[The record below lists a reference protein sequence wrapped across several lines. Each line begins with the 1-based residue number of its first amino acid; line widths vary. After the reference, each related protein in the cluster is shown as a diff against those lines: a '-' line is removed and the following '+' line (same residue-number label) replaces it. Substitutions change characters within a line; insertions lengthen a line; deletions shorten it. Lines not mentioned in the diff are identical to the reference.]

1 MPFFEIS
8 GEIFETE
15 YGPITEKEVF
25 EAIDDMTAFYIL
37 SEGDF
42 SDVRLQR
49 LEEIGM
55 EAAHRSLR
63 KSVRSGVG
71 VVALPISLIPGP
83 GGLLARKTTSA
94 ITSILELGM
103 GSNASDAYMRSQ
115 VKKEIRDRVRKEVA
129 RQEGR
134 SS

>member
-42 SDVRLQR
+42 SDIRLAK

-55 EAAHRSLR
+55 AAAHESLR
-63 KSVRSGVG
+63 KSVRSGIG
-71 VVALPISLIPGP
+71 IVALPISAIPGP
-83 GGLLARKTTSA
+83 GGTVARKTVSTA
-94 ITSILELGM
+94 TAILELVM
-103 GSNASDAYMRSQ
+103 GSNTVDAYMRAQ
-115 VKKEIRDRVRKEVA
+115 IKKEIRDRVQKDIA

-134 SS
+134 R

>member
-49 LEEIGM
+49 LEEIAM
-55 EAAHRSLR
+55 DAAHRSLR

-71 VVALPISLIPGP
+71 VVALPISAIPGP
-83 GGLLARKTTSA
+83 GGFLARKTTSA
-94 ITSILELGM
+94 ITTVLELGM
-103 GSNASDAYMRSQ
+103 GSNAADAHMRSQ
-115 VKKEIRDRVRKEVA
+115 VKKEIRRRVQLEVA

-134 SS
+134 S

>member
-42 SDVRLQR
+42 SDIRLAK

-55 EAAHRSLR
+55 AAAHESLR
-63 KSVRSGVG
+63 RSVRSGIG
-71 VVALPISLIPGP
+71 IVALPISAIPGP
-83 GGLLARKTTSA
+83 HGTVARKTVSVATGV
-94 ITSILELGM
+94 LELAM
-103 GSNASDAYMRSQ
+103 GSNTADAYMRAQ
-115 VKKEIRDRVRKEVA
+115 VKKEIRRRFDK
-129 RQEGR
+129 QGR
-134 SS
+134 YHKGGAP

>member
-25 EAIDDMTAFYIL
+25 EAIDDMTAFYIM

-42 SDVRLQR
+42 TDIRLVK

-55 EAAHRSLR
+55 AAAHESLR
-63 KSVRSGVG
+63 KSVRSGIG
-71 VVALPISLIPGP
+71 IVALPISALPGP
-83 GGLLARKTTSA
+83 HGAVARKVLSTATA
-94 ITSILELGM
+94 ILEYGM
-103 GSNASDAYMRSQ
+103 GSNTADAYMRSQ
-115 VKKEIRDRVRKEVA
+115 IKKEIRDRVRKEIA

-134 SS
+134 T

>member
-42 SDVRLQR
+42 SDVRLQS
-49 LEEIGM
+49 LEDIGM
-55 EAAHRSLR
+55 EAAHRSLK
-63 KSVRSGVG
+63 KSVRSGIG
-71 VVALPISLIPGP
+71 IIALPISAIPGP
-83 GGLLARKTTSA
+83 HGKLARKTVSSA
-94 ITSILELGM
+94 TAILELAM
-103 GSNASDAYMRSQ
+103 GSNTADAYMRSQ

-134 SS
+134 ST

>member
-42 SDVRLQR
+42 SDVRMAQI
-49 LEEIGM
+49 EEIAM
-55 EAAHRSLR
+55 SAAHETLR
-63 KSVRSGVG
+63 RSVRSGIG
-71 VVALPISLIPGP
+71 IVALPISVIPGP
-83 GGLLARKTTSA
+83 GGAVARKTVSSA
-94 ITSILELGM
+94 TALLELVM
-103 GSNASDAYMRSQ
+103 GSNTVDAYMRSKI
-115 VKKEIRDRVRKEVA
+115 KKEIRDRVQKDVA

-134 SS
+134 K

>member
-49 LEEIGM
+49 FEEIAM
-55 EAAHRSLR
+55 DAAHRSLR

-71 VVALPISLIPGP
+71 VVDDGAGAPPRRGDADRNRPCHGNNLP
-83 GGLLARKTTSA
+83 
-94 ITSILELGM
+94 LEGHS
-103 GSNASDAYMRSQ
+103 G
-115 VKKEIRDRVRKEVA
+115 
-129 RQEGR
+129 
-134 SS
+134 

>member
-42 SDVRLQR
+42 SDVRMAQ
-49 LEEIGM
+49 LEEIAM
-55 EAAHRSLR
+55 SAAHETLR
-63 KSVRSGVG
+63 RSVRSGIG
-71 VVALPISLIPGP
+71 IVALPISVIPGP
-83 GGLLARKTTSA
+83 GGTVARKTVSSA
-94 ITSILELGM
+94 TALLELVM
-103 GSNASDAYMRSQ
+103 GSNTVDAYMRSKI
-115 VKKEIRDRVRKEVA
+115 KKEIRDRVQKDVA

-134 SS
+134 K